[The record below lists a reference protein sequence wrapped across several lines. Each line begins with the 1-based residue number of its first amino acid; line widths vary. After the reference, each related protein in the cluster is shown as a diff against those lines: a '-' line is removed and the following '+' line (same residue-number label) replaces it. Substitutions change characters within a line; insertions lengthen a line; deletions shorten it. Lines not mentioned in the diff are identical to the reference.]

1 MTDLEIAQKA
11 KIINI
16 KEIAKKI
23 NLSEDDIEYY
33 GKFKAKLS
41 PDLKSIGNR
50 NGKVILVT
58 AINPT
63 PAGEGKST
71 TTIGLGDALNKLNK
85 NPIICLREPSFGP
98 VLGIKGGAAGGGYA
112 QVIPMEDI
120 NLHFTGDIHAIT
132 TANNTVSAILDNSI
146 KQGNILNIDPTKV
159 VWHRTLDMN
168 DRSLRNI
175 IIGLG
180 GTANG
185 IPREDHFD
193 ISVASEIMAIMCLS
207 NDLND
212 FKNKVKKAVV
222 AYTYSNKPVTIDDL
236 GISGALTMIMKDCL
250 KPNLVQ
256 TLEHTPTIIHG
267 GPFANIAHGCNSI
280 IATNMARHLG
290 DYVVTE
296 AGFGADLGA
305 EKFLDIKATKA
316 GFDPSAVVIVAT
328 VRALKF
334 HGGVSKTN
342 LTEENV
348 AALKLGIKNLEK
360 HIENIKKYNLGYVVC
375 VNKFATDTEAEL
387 NAITFWA
394 KKEGHKAVISEAFA
408 KGSDGAIELA
418 KSVIEIVN
426 ADRQEFSPIY
436 DSNDTVIE
444 KINIISKEIYG
455 ASGVHFSAGA
465 IKELNKYKEFGWDKL
480 PVCMAKTQYSLSDD
494 QTLLGRPSDFIIEVR
509 EVKPSIGAGFIVA
522 ICGNVMTMP
531 GLPKHP
537 AALDMDVIDDKITG
551 LF

>member
-1 MTDLEIAQKA
+1 MSDLEIAQNAEIKH
-11 KIINI
+11 I

-23 NLSEDDIEYY
+23 SLSEDDIEYY
-33 GKFKAKLS
+33 GKYKAKINLNVTEN
-41 PDLKSIGNR
+41 KEK

-71 TTIGLGDALNKLNK
+71 TTIGLGDALTKLNK
-85 NPIICLREPSFGP
+85 KTIITLREPSFGP

-132 TANNTVSAILDNSI
+132 TANNTVSAVLDNSI
-146 KQGNILNIDPTKV
+146 KQGNPLSIDPTKV

-168 DRSLRNI
+168 DRALRNI
-175 IIGLG
+175 VIGLG
-180 GTANG
+180 GSQSG
-185 IPREDHFD
+185 YPREDHFD

-207 NDLND
+207 TDLDD

-222 AYTYSNKPVTIDDL
+222 AYTYTGSPVTIDDL
-236 GISGALTMIMKDCL
+236 GVSGALSMIMKDAI

-256 TLEHTPTIIHG
+256 TLEHTPTLIHG

-280 IATNMARHLG
+280 IATNMARSLS
-290 DYVVTE
+290 DFVVTE

-305 EKFLDIKATKA
+305 EKFLDITCDSAKLK
-316 GFDPSAVVIVAT
+316 PSAVVIVAT

-334 HGGVSKTN
+334 HGGLKKEDLDKEDVSCLKKGFSN
-342 LTEENV
+342 L
-348 AALKLGIKNLEK
+348 AK
-360 HIENIKKYNLGYVVC
+360 HISNIKKYKLPYVVC
-375 VNKFATDTEAEL
+375 INKFATDTSSEID
-387 NAITFWA
+387 AIIQYCKENGHDVSVSTAFEKGSVGALDLA
-394 KKEGHKAVISEAFA
+394 KKVILKSEQQNNFT
-408 KGSDGAIELA
+408 
-418 KSVIEIVN
+418 
-426 ADRQEFSPIY
+426 PIY
-436 DSNDTVIE
+436 KIEDSLEE
-444 KINIISKEIYG
+444 KINKIAKEIYG
-455 ASGVHFSAGA
+455 AHGVSFSLKAK
-465 IKELNKYKEFGWDKL
+465 KELLKYKKEGWDKMF
-480 PVCMAKTQYSLSDD
+480 VCMAKTQYSLSDNSN
-494 QTLLGRPSDFIIEVR
+494 LLGAPKDFDILVR
-509 EVKPSIGAGFIVA
+509 EVKPSIGAGFIVV

-537 AALDMDVIDDKITG
+537 AALDMDVVNGKITG